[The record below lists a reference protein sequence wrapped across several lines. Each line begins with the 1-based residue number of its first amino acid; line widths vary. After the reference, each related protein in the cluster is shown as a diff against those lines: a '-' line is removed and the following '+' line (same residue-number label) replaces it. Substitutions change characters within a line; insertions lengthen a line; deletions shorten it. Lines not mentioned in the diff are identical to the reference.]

1 MLEINS
7 KSKAK
12 CLKKVILE
20 KKGMENS
27 QMMLFKQ
34 TQDKSIGVHLE
45 GGPKSKNAPMLWIP
59 FTEKDN
65 ETPVKEFQNVAIAF
79 KIYLDISINVEGRS
93 YTFKQDF

>member
-20 KKGMENS
+20 KKNLEGSHML
-27 QMMLFKQ
+27 LFKESKDN
-34 TQDKSIGVHLE
+34 TGILLE
-45 GGPKSKNAPMLWIP
+45 GGPKTNKVTPMYWVP

-65 ETPVKEFQNVAIAF
+65 DTPVKDFQNVPIAF
-79 KIYLDISINVEGRS
+79 KIYLDISIHVEGRS
-93 YTFKQDF
+93 HTFR